1 MCYILVI
8 WVSNILYL
16 IHKSLKTV
24 LFKFLNS
31 CKLVRYEEK
40 KTVVRSTATVR
51 PGMSLK
57 RDSNTCAYI
66 PAFMQK
72 EKRKEGTGNPHIVC
86 TLLSAFQTLY
96 QNFKRWPEGR
106 WEVLT
111 RPKFFERGCWERE
124 RWLFS
129 RGLQLFYIKINKSE
143 YLMTKKV
150 DKHVLM
156 FFYVISKNSNWKF
169 ELKI

>member
-72 EKRKEGTGNPHIVC
+72 EIRKEGTGNPHIVC
-86 TLLSAFQTLY
+86 TLVSAF
-96 QNFKRWPEGR
+96 P
-106 WEVLT
+106 
-111 RPKFFERGCWERE
+111 RE

-129 RGLQLFYIKINKSE
+129 RGLQLFYIKINRSE
-143 YLMTKKV
+143 YLMTKK
-150 DKHVLM
+150 LINM
-156 FFYVISKNSNWKF
+156 FWCFSLS
-169 ELKI
+169 